1 MRRFGRIVGAMAVAG
16 FLLGG
21 VALFRAPAARAAADE
36 KARAKFEVYKD
47 RAGEF
52 RWRLRATNTQVL
64 ASSGQG
70 YTTKRDC
77 MSGIESVKRAVAEA
91 PVEDT
96 TEAGAGAGDGAGN
109 RPAEQPPLQGKR
121 GTK

>member
-1 MRRFGRIVGAMAVAG
+1 MRLGRIVGAVVLAG
-16 FLLGG
+16 FVLGG

-36 KARAKFEVYKD
+36 KPRAKFEVYKD

-77 MSGIESVKRAVAEA
+77 MSGIESVKRAVADA
-91 PVEDT
+91 PVEEV
-96 TEAGAGAGDGAGN
+96 TEGAAGTGDGAGQ
-109 RPAEQPPLQGKR
+109 RPAEPPLQGKR